1 MQNNSHRKCG
11 QALQSFSSYTDSSVN
26 FVGGSSTRQS
36 RHLDPDPVH
45 SGSKPQV
52 PLIRH
57 LPSVK
62 PETPL
67 TKLASKATKVKSISN
82 SLNVMMIRRQ
92 LIGITWNFELF
103 STVLSLNFCR
113 RHKKHRQQWF
123 ATKVWSMRPFWRA
136 KAAPWPQLRQKSF
149 A

>member
-1 MQNNSHRKCG
+1 MNRAYLCNIYQKMLQNNSHRKCG

-52 PLIRH
+52 PRIRH

-67 TKLASKATKVKSISN
+67 TELASKATKVKSISN

-103 STVLSLNFCR
+103 STVITKFLSTSQITQIAMVCY
-113 RHKKHRQQWF
+113 
-123 ATKVWSMRPFWRA
+123 
-136 KAAPWPQLRQKSF
+136 
-149 A
+149 

>member
-1 MQNNSHRKCG
+1 MNRAYLCIIYQKRMQNNSHRKCG

-26 FVGGSSTRQS
+26 FVGGSSTRQF

-52 PLIRH
+52 PRIRH

-103 STVLSLNFCR
+103 STTVITKFLS
-113 RHKKHRQQWF
+113 
-123 ATKVWSMRPFWRA
+123 TS
-136 KAAPWPQLRQKSF
+136 QKTQISSNGLLLKF
-149 A
+149 GQ

>member
-1 MQNNSHRKCG
+1 MNRAYLCNIYQKRMQNNSHRKCG

-26 FVGGSSTRQS
+26 FVGGSSTRQF

-52 PLIRH
+52 PRIRH

-82 SLNVMMIRRQ
+82 SLDVMMIRRQ

-103 STVLSLNFCR
+103 SYTVITKFLS
-113 RHKKHRQQWF
+113 
-123 ATKVWSMRPFWRA
+123 TS
-136 KAAPWPQLRQKSF
+136 QKTQISSNGLLLKF
-149 A
+149 GQ

>member
-1 MQNNSHRKCG
+1 MNRAYLCNIYQKMLQNNSHRKCG

-103 STVLSLNFCR
+103 STVITKFLS
-113 RHKKHRQQWF
+113 
-123 ATKVWSMRPFWRA
+123 TS
-136 KAAPWPQLRQKSF
+136 QKTQI
-149 A
+149 AMVCY